1 MNKHI
6 FLYLLFAWV
15 CLLVAPA
22 IQAQTRVSADDAE
35 ANLLGGGGSN
45 YSKKDPTRLVGRD
58 GLRTGQYTGEHHL
71 IGVYADGAY
80 SGFINSV
87 PVASFSPGGYGAGGG
102 LVYEY
107 QRNNFICQI
116 GLGVRM
122 QEVWTNVSDTSFVK
136 HNVADSWTGRRDTFR
151 YDLRYDFYGRTDY
164 ARNLS
169 LRVPV
174 LFGQQIVGS
183 YGLGYYLLGVDMDY
197 LLQGTSRVNLTGTTT
212 GVYDRYLG
220 IFEEMDNHGLRKD
233 VPVER
238 TGKEMRLRFD
248 LLAHAEI
255 GYEWGVFSAAR
266 GYRNRSS
273 QDFRIRI
280 GGFVECGLLSIAPD
294 SRQPFAVVPD
304 ESKWDFPTYR
314 FSHVFTTSETQ
325 GHTVH
330 NFFAGLKLTVLYGVS
345 AKEKCIIC
353 GSHWNERDM
362 GSPFR

>member
-1 MNKHI
+1 MNKSNFRI
-6 FLYLLFAWV
+6 ILLFLYLLA
-15 CLLVAPA
+15 LPTT
-22 IQAQTRVSADDAE
+22 QAQTRVSADGTE

-71 IGVYADGAY
+71 IGVYIDGAY
-80 SGFINSV
+80 SSFINSV

-102 LVYEY
+102 FVYEY
-107 QRNNFICQI
+107 QRNNFIFQI
-116 GLGVRM
+116 GVGVRM
-122 QEVWTNVSDTSFVK
+122 QEVENHVADTSFVK
-136 HNVADSWTGRRDTFR
+136 HHVADSWTGVRDTFH

-169 LRVPV
+169 VRVPV
-174 LFGQQIVGS
+174 LFGQQIVGL
-183 YGLGYYLLGVDMDY
+183 YGLGYYLLGVDIDY
-197 LLQGTSRVNLTGTTT
+197 LIQGTSRVNLTGTTT
-212 GVYDRYLG
+212 GVYDHYLG
-220 IFEEMDNHGLRKD
+220 IFQEMDNHGLRKD

-248 LLAHAEI
+248 FLAHAEI

-280 GGFVECGLLSIAPD
+280 GGFVECGLLSIATN
-294 SRQPFAVVPD
+294 SGQPFAVAPD

-330 NFFAGLKLTVLYGVS
+330 NFYAGLKLTILYGIS
-345 AKEKCIIC
+345 AKERCIIC
-353 GSHWNERDM
+353 GSHGSERDF
-362 GSPFR
+362 GNPLR